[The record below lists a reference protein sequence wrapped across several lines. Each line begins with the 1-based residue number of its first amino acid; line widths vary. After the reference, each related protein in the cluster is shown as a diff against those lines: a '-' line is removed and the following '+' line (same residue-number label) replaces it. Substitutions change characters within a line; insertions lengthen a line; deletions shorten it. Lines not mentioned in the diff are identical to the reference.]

1 MSAQKTFEFNE
12 ATIRKIFGSLDGEGE
27 NINRLKEYYFKT
39 DTFDQVISDLPV
51 RILVGNKGIGKSAL
65 FRIAMTEQRENGDLP
80 ILIKPDD
87 VAEIGEKKESLI
99 ISIRKW
105 KFGLTEIIA
114 KKVLSEFGLVD
125 DSLSSRIIK
134 VGGKLMTLLTE
145 TIIPMRDKVN
155 LAPSQAALIDKFLNS
170 TKIIVYLDDLDRG
183 WQNREEG
190 LVMISAL
197 INSIRD
203 MSSENP
209 GLSFKLALRSDV
221 YWAVRREDESSD
233 KIDGLVVWHSY
244 QIHEI
249 FVMLVK
255 RFLTFTNKH
264 VDESILQQDTQYN
277 LSKYLDPIMERTFA
291 GKGKWSNVPT
301 FRVILSLIRN
311 RPRDLVKLCTMA
323 ARNAHKRESAIIC
336 TRDFESILPEYSK
349 SIISDTVA
357 EYKSELPQVERLLY
371 GFKPF
376 KQAKTASDIFIFST
390 SELHAQIFRISE
402 LGKFTHAS
410 GKVMDEHDLTE
421 FLYKINFITARK
433 EKPDGFIDRKNFE
446 HDSYLASSF
455 RNFGYDWEIHL
466 AYRWVL
472 QADSLEDIFKR
483 ISI

>member
-1 MSAQKTFEFNE
+1 MSNQKAIEFNE
-12 ATIRKIFGSLDGEGE
+12 VTIRKIFGSLDGEGE
-27 NINRLKEYYFKT
+27 NIDRLKEYYFKT
-39 DTFDQVISDLPV
+39 DTFNQVISDLPV
-51 RILVGNKGIGKSAL
+51 RILVGYKGIGKSAL
-65 FRIAMTEQRENGDLP
+65 FRIAMSEQRENGDLP
-80 ILIKPDD
+80 VLIKPDD
-87 VAEIGEKKESLI
+87 VAEIGEKQESLI
-99 ISIRKW
+99 ISIKKW

-114 KKVLSEFGLVD
+114 KKVLSEFGLAD
-125 DSLSSRIIK
+125 DGLSARIIK
-134 VGGKLMTLLTE
+134 VGGKLMTLLTD
-145 TIIPMRDKVN
+145 TIIPLRDKVN
-155 LAPSQAALIDKFLNS
+155 LAPRQAALIAKFLDS
-170 TKIIVYLDDLDRG
+170 KKIVVYLDDLDRG

-190 LVMISAL
+190 LIMISAL

-221 YWAVRREDESSD
+221 YWAIRREDESSD
-233 KIDGLVVWHSY
+233 KFDGLVVWHSY

-255 RFLTFTNKH
+255 RFLTFINKN
-264 VDESILQQDTQYN
+264 VDEEILQQDTQYN
-277 LSKYLDPIMERTFA
+277 VSKYLEPIMERTFT

-301 FRVILSLIRN
+301 YRVILSLIRN
-311 RPRDLVKLCTMA
+311 RPRDLVKLCTLA
-323 ARNAHKRESAIIC
+323 ARNAYKRKSPIIC
-336 TRDFESILPEYSK
+336 TKDFESILPEYSK

-376 KQAKTASDIFIFST
+376 KQAKAASDSFVFT
-390 SELHAQIFRISE
+390 TAELHAQIFRISE
-402 LGKFTHAS
+402 LGRFIHAS
-410 GKVMDEHDLTE
+410 GAVLDEHDLTE

-472 QADSLEDIFKR
+472 QPDSLEDIFKR
-483 ISI
+483 ISV